1 LSGVRGLRRVVVTLT
16 WLSPIHP
23 RHRNY
28 RGAALWFDI
37 QNEKLA
43 TKREDAQ
50 WQTARNGTVQH
61 EIFEGERA
69 AAFAEDETMVIRV
82 NCRADANSF
91 EGAIRYGLVVS
102 IEVAEELRVPV
113 YEEIAVRIRP
123 SVPVG
128 VPAT

>member
-1 LSGVRGLRRVVVTLT
+1 MLFRS
-16 WLSPIHP
+16 
-23 RHRNY
+23 
-28 RGAALWFDI
+28 LWFDI
-37 QNEKLA
+37 EKEKLR
-43 TKREDAQ
+43 TDRKGVEYH
-50 WQTARNGTVQH
+50 TAKNGTVQH
-61 EIFEGERA
+61 EVFEGERA

-82 NCRADANSF
+82 NCRADAGSL

-128 VPAT
+128 TSAT